1 MRRNDSQSVLD
12 RKIADG
18 EALQEIEAYYLGPDV
33 ASRPLYINLVFSGEA
48 IGVGL
53 APHGEGVIMTAPFS
67 EVDMAEYGRIV
78 KRKVSD
84 TSRFASLLGGPLQSW
99 SPVRSRSYGDE
110 LGVVLKLSAGEIF
123 VLNIGDE
130 MFLGSEM
137 PDIE

>member
-1 MRRNDSQSVLD
+1 
-12 RKIADG
+12 
-18 EALQEIEAYYLGPDV
+18 
-33 ASRPLYINLVFSGEA
+33 
-48 IGVGL
+48 
-53 APHGEGVIMTAPFS
+53 
-67 EVDMAEYGRIV
+67 MAEYGRIV